1 MTPKAQRISILVIA
15 IVMVVGTLGS
25 FAMLILANDNA
36 ITEQDQLAKQ
46 YQEMIEQQQKEA
58 KILSDAH
65 YPTFQPFEDR
75 AVAFDTASVGDTV
88 TTVDLVEGSGEA
100 VTGDTVYRVYYM
112 GWNPKGKVFD
122 SSLNETGD
130 GLKDPLT
137 HQADG
142 VWDFGGQT
150 GGVIEGWTLGIAGM
164 KIGGIRELTIP
175 SDFAYKDQDRGADIP
190 PNTPLKF
197 IIMLIP
203 AAEVQG

>member
-1 MTPKAQRISILVIA
+1 MTPKAQRIGILVIA
-15 IVMVVGTLGS
+15 IVMVAGTLGS

-36 ITEQDQLAKQ
+36 TNEQKRLAEVQ
-46 YQEMIEQQQKEA
+46 QQMLEEQQKE
-58 KILSDAH
+58 ISELSNTY

-75 AVAFDTASVGDTV
+75 VAAFDAASVGNTV
-88 TTVDLVEGSGEA
+88 TTIDLVEGSGETVA
-100 VTGDTVYRVYYM
+100 DDTVYRVYYL

-122 SSLNETGD
+122 SSLNVTGN
-130 GLKDPLT
+130 GFEDPLT

-150 GGVIEGWTLGIAGM
+150 GGVIEGWTLGIEGM

-203 AAEVQG
+203 AAEVQS